1 MRSRKPTNKLTELEN
16 IVQEMLREADV
27 DFESVKCYR
36 ERIHIHLTDGAT
48 HENIESLIPAILD
61 GKPIMLFINGVTV
74 NRATDHDLFGNCQA
88 TLVDTARTPTTTRLA
103 VAIFITTLAITAA
116 YIYREPVQTFLLS
129 ILQRLEY
136 FQKDSD
142 LYFSNL
148 AYPLPSTGWLL
159 LLTLF
164 LVVNYCTFK
173 LTYWYKEGQNLR
185 TPGHLTQPVTLS
197 ARFCRAAILKFLSRI
212 YVGKIVINGRE
223 KIASKS
229 RQIIVPNH
237 QTEKDTLLMG
247 DLLGVSNYRYMIAKY
262 QTEGHR
268 AAVAAWTG
276 AIIVDFKSREG
287 GSIALKTSKRILE
300 KPDEQDTD
308 FLIFPQGN
316 LHPDNE
322 IIREQFRP
330 GAALL
335 ALHAASLGQ
344 DISILPVGINYM
356 RDQKSM
362 TRFQKIL
369 SFLGLADIRR
379 FIGDLTYGAT
389 LNVGERISISTD
401 DSAEEITD
409 RIYAAIKGLIN

>member
-1 MRSRKPTNKLTELEN
+1 MRSRKPTNKLAELEN
-16 IVQEMLREADV
+16 SVQEMLREAEV

-36 ERIHIHLTDGAT
+36 ESIHIHLTDGAP
-48 HENIESLIPAILD
+48 HQNIESLIPAILD
-61 GKPIMLFINGVTV
+61 GKPTMLFINGAAV
-74 NRATDHDLFGNCQA
+74 NRATDRDLFGDCQP
-88 TLVDTARTPTTTRLA
+88 TLVDTARTRTLTRL
-103 VAIFITTLAITAA
+103 VAAILIAILAIAAA
-116 YIYREPVQTFLLS
+116 YFYREPVQSFLLS
-129 ILQRLEY
+129 IFQRLEY
-136 FQKDSD
+136 FQNESD

-148 AYPLPSTGWLL
+148 AYPLPSIGWLL

-173 LTYWYKEGQNLR
+173 FTYWYKEGQNLR
-185 TPGHLTQPVTLS
+185 TPGHLTQRVTMP
-197 ARFCRAAILKFLSRI
+197 ARLCRAALLKFLARI

-223 KIASKS
+223 KTASKS

-247 DLLGVSNYRYMIAKY
+247 DLLGADNYRYMIAKY

-268 AAVAAWTG
+268 APVAAWTG

-287 GSIALKTSKRILE
+287 GSIALKTSKRIME

-316 LHPDNE
+316 LHPDNK

-344 DISILPVGINYM
+344 DISILPVGINYI
-356 RDQKSM
+356 RDQKSK

-369 SFLGLADIRR
+369 SFLGLAGIRR

-389 LNVGERISISTD
+389 LNVGERITISTD
-401 DSAEEITD
+401 NSAEEITD